1 MTNPWTIWLHGP
13 AGLTGGAFFSLPPR
27 AANFRALSAGCLS
40 IPASAIVIGLSSSF
54 SQKRETAMKMQFW
67 HLEFYRINSDGT
79 HVGPEGATVN
89 PPSLPIQSA
98 IDRARS
104 IMRNNTFTWG
114 KANCFV
120 IKNQDGHIVHEEG
133 SYA

>member
-1 MTNPWTIWLHGP
+1 MN
-13 AGLTGGAFFSLPPR
+13 
-27 AANFRALSAGCLS
+27 
-40 IPASAIVIGLSSSF
+40 
-54 SQKRETAMKMQFW
+54 MQFW

-104 IMRNNTFTWG
+104 IMRNNTFAWG

-120 IKNQDGHIVHEEG
+120 IKNQDGKIEYEET
-133 SYA
+133 SYSRHVP